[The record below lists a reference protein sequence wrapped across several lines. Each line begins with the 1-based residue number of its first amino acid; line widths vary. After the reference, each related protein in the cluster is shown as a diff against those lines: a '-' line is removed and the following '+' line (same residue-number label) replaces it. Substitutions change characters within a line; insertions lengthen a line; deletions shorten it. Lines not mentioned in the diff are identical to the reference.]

1 MDRNAQIWDEF
12 LAILDDCA
20 RGHRT
25 MQQYMEWE
33 VHQATEDDYSE
44 IDDELAGR
52 MSALAGAADEFS
64 YLFADEREFR
74 ELAREEL
81 EKLRGER
88 AAAGGLLAAD

>member
-1 MDRNAQIWDEF
+1 MDRSAQVLEEF
-12 LAILDDCA
+12 LAILEGCA
-20 RGHRT
+20 RGNLT

-33 VHQATEDDYSE
+33 IHQATEDDYSE

-52 MSALAGAADEFS
+52 MSALAGAADELSF
-64 YLFADEREFR
+64 LFADEREFR

-81 EKLRGER
+81 EKLRAEG

>member
-1 MDRNAQIWDEF
+1 MNRTADLWREF
-12 LAILDDCA
+12 LSVLEECA
-20 RGHRT
+20 SGQRT
-25 MQQYMEWE
+25 MTQYMEWE
-33 VHQATEDDYSE
+33 IYQATEDDYAE
-44 IDDELAGR
+44 IDDDLAGR

-81 EKLRGER
+81 EKLRAER

>member
-1 MDRNAQIWDEF
+1 MNRTADLWREF
-12 LAILDDCA
+12 LSVLEECA
-20 RGHRT
+20 SGRRT
-25 MQQYMEWE
+25 MIQYMEWE
-33 VHQATEDDYSE
+33 IYQATEDDYSE

-81 EKLRGER
+81 EKLRAER

>member
-1 MDRNAQIWDEF
+1 MNRTADLWREF
-12 LAILDDCA
+12 LSVLEECA
-20 RGHRT
+20 SGQRT
-25 MQQYMEWE
+25 MIQYMEWE
-33 VHQATEDDYSE
+33 IYQATEDDYSE

-81 EKLRGER
+81 EKLRAEG

>member
-1 MDRNAQIWDEF
+1 MDRNAQVWEEF
-12 LAILDDCA
+12 LAILEDCA
-20 RGHRT
+20 RGDRT
-25 MQQYMEWE
+25 MGQYMEWE
-33 VHQATEDDYSE
+33 IHQATEDDYSE

-81 EKLRGER
+81 EKLRADR

>member
-1 MDRNAQIWDEF
+1 MDRNAQVLEEF
-12 LAILDDCA
+12 LAILEGCA
-20 RGHRT
+20 RGNLT

-33 VHQATEDDYSE
+33 IYQATEDDYSE

-64 YLFADEREFR
+64 FLFADEREFR

-81 EKLRGER
+81 EKVRAEG

>member
-1 MDRNAQIWDEF
+1 MDRNAQVLGEF
-12 LAILDDCA
+12 LAILEDCA
-20 RGHRT
+20 RGDRT

-33 VHQATEDDYSE
+33 IHQATEDDYPE
-44 IDDELAGR
+44 IDGELAGR
-52 MSALAGAADEFS
+52 MSALAGAADELS

-81 EKLRGER
+81 EKLRAEQ